1 MPRQAQQSDSDPR
14 QPGAVIS
21 LRIEDINHE
30 GQGIGHSDG
39 LTVFVEQTVPGD
51 RVEAVIER
59 RHPRYATARL
69 SRLFEPSGQRIEPD
83 CPVAAECGGCT
94 MQAVRYDAQLQ
105 YKQQQVENALNR
117 IGHLSLA
124 KGILQPIAGM
134 EDPWHYRSKAQFPVA
149 GSWEHPQI
157 GFYASRSHEV
167 VDSTVCRI
175 QYPVVDAI
183 RETVRHHIRTWR
195 IDPYRE
201 LDGQG
206 LFRHLIVRLGYA
218 TGDIMVIFVLTGDGL
233 PGQHEL
239 VESLRQCVEHS
250 PTPELPP
257 LHLRSVWINTNRKK
271 TNVIMGPD
279 SQLIDGDPWIE
290 EEILGVRSRISP
302 QAFFQV
308 NPRQTT
314 VLYQTVMDM
323 ADLHGNEQIL
333 DLYCGTGSITLQLAR
348 EAGWVLGIESHPAA
362 IADARI
368 NAELNGMTHIEFT
381 AGRTEDMLPAWLEQG
396 VSIDLVVLDPPRKGC
411 EPAVIDALIKLQA
424 PRIIYVSCNPATLA
438 RDLALLHHDGYQVQ
452 RVQPVD
458 MFPWTGHVETVV
470 LMSRVK

>member
-1 MPRQAQQSDSDPR
+1 
-14 QPGAVIS
+14 
-21 LRIEDINHE
+21 
-30 GQGIGHSDG
+30 
-39 LTVFVEQTVPGD
+39 
-51 RVEAVIER
+51 
-59 RHPRYATARL
+59 
-69 SRLFEPSGQRIEPD
+69 
-83 CPVAAECGGCT
+83 
-94 MQAVRYDAQLQ
+94 
-105 YKQQQVENALNR
+105 
-117 IGHLSLA
+117 
-124 KGILQPIAGM
+124 
-134 EDPWHYRSKAQFPVA
+134 
-149 GSWEHPQI
+149 
-157 GFYASRSHEV
+157 
-167 VDSTVCRI
+167 
-175 QYPVVDAI
+175 
-183 RETVRHHIRTWR
+183 
-195 IDPYRE
+195 
-201 LDGQG
+201 
-206 LFRHLIVRLGYA
+206 
-218 TGDIMVIFVLTGDGL
+218 
-233 PGQHEL
+233 
-239 VESLRQCVEHS
+239 
-250 PTPELPP
+250 
-257 LHLRSVWINTNRKK
+257 
-271 TNVIMGPD
+271 MGPD

-396 VSIDLVVLDPPRKGC
+396 ISIDLVVLDPPRKGC

-470 LMSRVK
+470 LMSRNI